1 MSGKRAA
8 GTRREGMLLT
18 DFHFLQSPKF
28 ACGAV
33 GNEHECI
40 GDRLGV
46 GTEETAA
53 VWWRGG
59 SIQRIGCTFEGSPYL
74 MMACIIC
81 GSLVFEMTWLSP
93 N

>member
-1 MSGKRAA
+1 MSGKGAA
-8 GTRREGMLLT
+8 GTRREELLT
-18 DFHFLQSPKF
+18 DFHFLQSPEL

-33 GNEHECI
+33 GNEYECI

-46 GTEETAA
+46 GADETAA
-53 VWWRGG
+53 VWWRGS
-59 SIQRIGCTFEGSPYL
+59 SIQQTGCTFGGSPYL